1 MIFDQ
6 HANLKYS
13 IQSLGAIETNAETR
27 YYISSRKLSPLEL
40 LQITRNEWA
49 VESMHWQ
56 LDVIFN
62 EDRTTLHE
70 ENAQK
75 TLNIL
80 RKTVLNLIRT
90 YRDRFEPKLNMI
102 DIMRN
107 CLFDDD
113 FFLLVLTR
121 FDDCV

>member
-1 MIFDQ
+1 MIEGILPKIL
-6 HANLKYS
+6 HRCCR
-13 IQSLGAIETNAETR
+13 R
-27 YYISSRKLSPLEL
+27 YGSHE
-40 LQITRNEWA
+40 ITRNEWA

-80 RKTVLNLIRT
+80 RKTILNLVRT
-90 YRDRFEPKLNMI
+90 YRDKFEPKLNMV

-113 FFLLVLTR
+113 FLLLVLTR